1 MKSPKTILNFIL
13 YSVFMLGIFSHAS
26 VSAKQ
31 EIRNLDKIKEVI
43 SQRIGDVGEYKIQPS
58 PVKGL
63 YLVIAPPH
71 VLYISED
78 ANYIIEG
85 NVTNINTGEDLTS
98 GYRNSARYAAVDA
111 LKDSMIIFSPPKDKI
126 KHVITVFT
134 DIDCYYCQKLH
145 NEVAEFNRLG
155 IQVRYLAYPRQGIGS
170 ASYDKAVTVWC
181 SKDKKAALTQA
192 KNGEK
197 LENIKC
203 DDSPV
208 DKHYAL
214 GNLLNVRG
222 TPAIVLENGQLYPG
236 YIPAARLSQALEQAK
251 KTSAF
256 K

>member
-1 MKSPKTILNFIL
+1 MKFPKIILNFIL
-13 YSVFMLGIFSHAS
+13 YSGFVMGMFFHAN
-26 VSAKQ
+26 VSAEQQIK
-31 EIRNLDKIKEVI
+31 NLDKIKKI
-43 SQRIGDVGEYKIQPS
+43 ITQRIAGEYKIQQS
-58 PVKGL
+58 AVKGL
-63 YLVIAPPH
+63 YMVIAPPH

-78 ANYIIEG
+78 ANYIVEG
-85 NVTNINTGEDLTS
+85 NITNINTGEDLTS
-98 GYRNSARYAAVDA
+98 RYRNSARFAAVDA
-111 LKDSMIIFSPPKDKI
+111 LKDSMIIFSPPEDKI

-145 NEVAEFNRLG
+145 KEVAEFNQLG

-181 SKDKKAALTQA
+181 SKDKKAALTRA
-192 KNGEK
+192 KNGEE

-203 DDSPV
+203 DSPV
-208 DKHYAL
+208 DKHFAL

-236 YIPAARLSQALEQAK
+236 YIPAARLSKALDRAK
-251 KTSAF
+251 KSGAL